1 MYRHTKHR
9 VESFADAK
17 KICDTV
23 KPLNRRNL
31 NDREKAYIE
40 VYGTIPVGER
50 YRNWEIIKQV
60 NPRKIVIHDC
70 DVDSYY
76 NRFTRNG
83 VTPDTNYSA
92 IIWELSPQRTH
103 ETITIR
109 NGGQGL
115 NTSRYT
121 FLDNILPSNLPFS
134 TSYDGGRQLIDGHYL
149 PKTTVKNDYFLKFG
163 RKVGKET
170 YQQHLCKGQ
179 IYRTGTHYKEW
190 TVLGHTYQ
198 HKFPQKLVDKK
209 EKAIWKPYADAFFEW
224 MLPLIPLQPYE
235 EHRGKDKPILS
246 FSHYNGIRK
255 AKNFPVPTFSLVGEI
270 FKKGF
275 EHDLAE
281 VLMVEFLY
289 RIQERPDDMSKLKRQ
304 WNDFVNKYLNLV
316 KTTYPEPVKKGK

>member
-17 KICDTV
+17 KRCDTV
-23 KPLNRRNL
+23 KPLNRRNP
-31 NDREKAYIE
+31 NDREKAYIK

-50 YRNWEIIKQV
+50 YRYWEIIKQV
-60 NPRKIVIHDC
+60 NPRKIVIHDY
-70 DVDSYY
+70 DSDSYY

-83 VTPDTNYSA
+83 IASDTNYSA
-92 IIWELSPQRTH
+92 IIWELSPLKDH

-109 NGGQGL
+109 NGGQGA

-121 FLDNILPSNLPFS
+121 FLDNILPSNLPFEQ
-134 TSYDGGRQLIDGHYL
+134 SYHGGRQFIDGHYL
-149 PKTTVKNDYFLKFG
+149 PKTTDKNDYFLKFG
-163 RKVGKET
+163 RKVGT
-170 YQQHLCKGQ
+170 
-179 IYRTGTHYKEW
+179 RTW

-198 HKFPQKLVDKK
+198 HKFPQKRVNKK
-209 EKAIWKPYADAFFEW
+209 EKATWKPYADAFFEW

-235 EHRGKDKPILS
+235 EHRWKDKPILP

-255 AKNFPVPTFSLVGEI
+255 AKNFPIPTFSLVGEI